1 MKKIKLLSCLAAF
14 VILLSLGSAFAID
27 EAVLTEAVTDL
38 NELKIMVGDENGD
51 FRGDA
56 NITRAEFATI
66 ICRILG
72 QEEQAKFFQDK
83 PGYFTDTLGHWANG
97 YINLARENGIINGFE
112 DSTFR
117 PNDNVTIAQAIKMLV
132 CTLGYDDDA
141 VRRRG
146 FPEGYI
152 NKGSSINLFTGVT
165 SYIEALEQNSAF
177 ATRNYIAAL
186 VHNALDINLRVQTSW
201 NLDGNDTF
209 SITEE
214 TIRTKYLSN

>member
-1 MKKIKLLSCLAAF
+1 MKKIKLISAFIAF
-14 VILLSLGSAFAID
+14 VLLLSIGSAFAID
-27 EAVLTEAVTDL
+27 EAVVKEAVADL

-83 PGYFTDTLGHWANG
+83 PGHFSDTLGHWANG
-97 YINLARENGIINGFE
+97 YINIANQQGIINGFE
-112 DSTFR
+112 DYTFR
-117 PNDNVTIAQAIKMLV
+117 PDENVTVAQAIKMLV
-132 CTLGYDDDA
+132 CTLGYEDDS
-141 VRRRG
+141 VRERG
-146 FPEGYI
+146 YPEGYI
-152 NKGSSINLFTGVT
+152 KKGDTINLYTNVT
-165 SYIEALEQNSAF
+165 SYPEAITQHGTF

-201 NLDGNDTF
+201 GMGENSKFDV
-209 SITEE
+209 IEE
-214 TIRTKYLSN
+214 TIRTKYLS